1 MLVLLKDMVSLPN
14 EPRYCPFSA
23 HIKWHKACETKKNKK
38 YTAVLSSSFKTPSH
52 DVEQEHPLCP
62 TYDQLFDGCSCRIC
76 L

>member
-23 HIKWHKACETKKNKK
+23 HIKWHKACETKKK
-38 YTAVLSSSFKTPSH
+38 TSSFKTPSH
-52 DVEQEHPLCP
+52 DVEQEHPLFP